1 MAIQKPVQPI
11 TADAD
16 DFTLTVDQ
24 MVFMIN
30 ADNAM
35 RKAEAEGNV
44 EFFRDLASSPEYK
57 SLFGNMSIDQA
68 IDRYELMIGQDI

>member
-1 MAIQKPVQPI
+1 MAIQKPVQP
-11 TADAD
+11 TTTDAD
-16 DFTLTVDQ
+16 DFTLTTDQ

-35 RKAEAEGNV
+35 RKAEAEGDV
-44 EFFRDLASSPEYK
+44 EFFRELAYSLEYK
-57 SLFGNMSIDQA
+57 TLFRNMSIDQA